1 MTLGLRNNNPL
12 NIRRGKTL
20 WKGEILPL
28 KGTGG
33 SPFCRFASIEWG
45 IRAAFCILK
54 TYHAKYQATCVE
66 AIIGRWAPQSEN
78 NTAEY
83 INGVCRLTGFGGKE
97 NLCERDWPALV
108 RAMAMIECGALLP
121 TDVIDAGFAL
131 YKNSP
136 PLTPPQ
142 GGENNNP

>member
-1 MTLGLRNNNPL
+1 MTRGLRNNNPL
-12 NIRRGKTL
+12 NIRRVPGTH
-20 WKGEILPL
+20 WKGEITP
-28 KGTGG
+28 
-33 SPFCRFASIEWG
+33 SPVGEGRGEAAFCRFASIEWG
-45 IRAAFCILK
+45 LRAAFCILK

-121 TDVIDAGFAL
+121 ADVIDAGFAL
-131 YKNSP
+131 YKEIQSQRKEG
-136 PLTPPQ
+136 L
-142 GGENNNP
+142 